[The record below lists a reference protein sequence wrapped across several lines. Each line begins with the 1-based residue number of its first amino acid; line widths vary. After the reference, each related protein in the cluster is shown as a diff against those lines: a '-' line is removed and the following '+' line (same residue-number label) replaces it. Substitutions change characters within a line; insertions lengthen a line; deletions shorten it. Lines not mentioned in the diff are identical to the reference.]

1 MLQLLSRDK
10 EKAHRCTSPLTFGHS
25 RLNRTQ
31 SMKIA
36 QDGGLQ
42 HVKILSYN
50 PGHDGTIAYLQDAH
64 LVVSI
69 EAEKN
74 SNWRYSPISS
84 RDVFD
89 AFGELEEIPDVICTG
104 GWWPRDHYEY
114 LHGSHVQYRGLS
126 KSDVIINQRRLLGR
140 PVHYFSS
147 SHERSHLLCAF
158 GMSSLPKGTPCYALV
173 WEGEIGAFYEIDAAL
188 NITLLADVLN
198 QVGNRYAL
206 LYGLADP
213 TFRKDGPYPRVED
226 AGKLMALASFSNRS
240 TPSAEE
246 RKLFDFLLDG
256 PYRKLSAYRDLEKS
270 RYYNVGVD
278 DPHFRNFAGIYSDK
292 IFDVFYQF
300 AQANMKKRMPLIIA
314 GGCGLNCDWNTKWR
328 ESGLFPE
335 VFVPP
340 VANDSG
346 SAIGT
351 AIDAQFH
358 FTGNPKIDW
367 NVYSGLGFITTGAFD
382 LAQYDLYE
390 TNYELIADMLAN
402 DLIIGWV
409 SGKYEI
415 GPRALGNRSIL
426 AAPFQESTRVRLN
439 EIKQREQFRPIAP
452 VCLEE
457 EAAKWFGC
465 DQASPFMLF
474 THRVRTDA
482 LAAVTHVNG
491 TSRIQTVSAV
501 TNRNLYDLLIA
512 FKARTGYGVLCN
524 TSLNFKG
531 KGFINKIGDLSV
543 YTVEHNLDGF
553 VVEGRTYLLKA
564 SRSYQAYLRMPNSLA
579 VESRMDA
586 ASAPDRSLA
595 TS

>member
-1 MLQLLSRDK
+1 M
-10 EKAHRCTSPLTFGHS
+10 
-25 RLNRTQ
+25 N
-31 SMKIA
+31 
-36 QDGGLQ
+36 
-42 HVKILSYN
+42 ILSYN
-50 PGHDGTIAYLQDAH
+50 PGHDGAIAYLKSDH
-64 LVVSI
+64 LLLSI

-89 AFGELEEIPDVICTG
+89 ALGELDEIPDVICTG

-114 LHGSHVQYRGLS
+114 LYRSYVQYRGVS
-126 KSDVIINQRRLLGR
+126 KSDVIIDQRRLLGR

-173 WEGEIGAFYEIDAAL
+173 WEGEIGAFYEIDSAL

-213 TFRKDGPYPRVED
+213 TFPKDGPYPRVED

-240 TPSAEE
+240 TPPSEE
-246 RKLFDFLLDG
+246 RKLLDFLLDG
-256 PYRKLSAYRDLEKS
+256 PYRELSAYQDLEKS

-278 DPHFRNFAGIYSDK
+278 DPDFRNFAGIYSDK

-300 AQANMKKRMPLIIA
+300 AKSNMKKGMPLVIA

-328 ESGLFPE
+328 ETNLFSE

-358 FTGNPKIDW
+358 LTGNPKIDW
-367 NVYSGLGFITTGAFD
+367 NVYSGLGFITAGSFD

-390 TNYELIADMLAN
+390 TDYEMIADMLAN

-457 EAAKWFGC
+457 EAARWFAC
-465 DQASPFMLF
+465 DQASPFMLY
-474 THRVRTDA
+474 THRVRTNA

-491 TSRIQTVSAV
+491 TARIQTVSSV
-501 TNRNLYDLLIA
+501 TNRNLYELLIA

-531 KGFINKIGDLSV
+531 RGFVNKIDDLSAYAV
-543 YTVEHNLDGF
+543 KHNLDGF
-553 VVEGRTYLLKA
+553 VIEGRSYILKS
-564 SRSYQAYLRMPNSLA
+564 SRSYQAYLRMPKPIAGVNVTSLKQ
-579 VESRMDA
+579 
-586 ASAPDRSLA
+586 
-595 TS
+595 